1 MKRLVFCLNLMICT
15 ELIFGSIPG
24 FQNFNVTFAQ
34 EQNCP
39 SGLVMDSTLNR
50 CITSDQQASLM
61 NATASCN
68 GDKDCYKRLAEEELK
83 KGEEEGSIAKS
94 VANKGGLISAA
105 GKIAAIAG
113 PLTVILGAFRNKKC
127 MNASGIAMIAGGV
140 AFTVGDFMANRKH
153 KSCLKK
159 IKKDWEAKKA
169 SSTETTSSG
178 TTKVSNS
185 QGQSEAF
192 EMLAKSEECM
202 QSSAKMKAGF
212 YAASTLAFGASAV
225 LATIEAMKPDAG
237 GSCTRAPKPEPDL
250 PLDDAAAFILDRRL
264 DTQIA
269 YNIQQAQ
276 DLSAVL
282 VSSSLLNKKKLSC
295 ASIEEYQDFKKAFDG
310 MDVDHDHSVISTFKE
325 VYSGLKSELN
335 IFKAAHAFQIPPV
348 NPAPTVAV
356 PAIAPAASAP
366 AAAVGAEVMGEE
378 IVVMGKR
385 YDFIDNMN
393 TPMARAII
401 SGVLA
406 GMSALMWMHA
416 SKQARVAKNRAEFLR
431 GLKKEFND
439 ASGAISCTEQ
449 ERNTS
454 ANANCYC
461 YTEGGQRNQARTNSE
476 VCQQLFTGQTLA
488 KAGDYNSLDFSNQKV
503 CISASGNPDENCSCK
518 ATKSCLSG
526 LPGSVGNLGLGAIS
540 IASNGTKSVNDL
552 SSGNIGAGS
561 VNGAAALSGA
571 ARMLDKKNELESKL
585 KVDPAKQ
592 KKIAADFE
600 KGIMTAAAGM
610 PNRGGSSGSGLPF
623 NMSSSQAAAALEKEL
638 QKSGSDF
645 DQVSGSPALA
655 QPGNSAV
662 DDAGF
667 VIETPSATESTDE
680 QVAEVMATELDYGQS
695 DITQSNTNI
704 FEIVSNRYQRSG
716 MKRLFEESVRAED
729 AKK

>member
-1 MKRLVFCLNLMICT
+1 MKRFVFCLNLMICM
-15 ELIFGSIPG
+15 ELIFGTVPG
-24 FQNFNVTFAQ
+24 FKNFNVAFAQ
-34 EQNCP
+34 EQTCP

-50 CITSDQQASLM
+50 CITSDQQASLI

-68 GDKDCYKRLAEEELK
+68 GDKECYKRLAEEELK

-94 VANKGGLISAA
+94 VANKGGLIGAA

-140 AFTVGDFMANRKH
+140 SFTVGDFMANRKH

-159 IKKDWEAKKA
+159 IKKDWETKKA
-169 SSTETTSSG
+169 ASTETTSSG
-178 TTKVSNS
+178 TTKVSS
-185 QGQSEAF
+185 SEGQSEAF

-237 GSCTRAPKPEPDL
+237 GSCTRAPKPDL
-250 PLDDAAAFILDRRL
+250 PLDDAAAFVQDRKLDS
-264 DTQIA
+264 QIA
-269 YNIQQAQ
+269 YNIHQAQ

-282 VSSSLLNKKKLSC
+282 VNSSLLNKKKLTC

-310 MDVDHDHSVISTFKE
+310 MDVDHDHSVIATFKE
-325 VYSGLKSELN
+325 VYAGLKSELS
-335 IFKAAHAFQIPPV
+335 ILKPAHAFQIPPV

-416 SKQARVAKNRAEFLR
+416 NKQARVAKSRAEFLR

-439 ASGAISCTEQ
+439 ANGVNSCTEQ

-461 YTEGGQRNQARTNSE
+461 YTEGGQRNQARTNSQ

-488 KAGDYNSLDFSNQKV
+488 KAGDYSSLDFSNQRV

-526 LPGSVGNLGLGAIS
+526 LPGTVGNLGLGAIS

-571 ARMLDKKNELESKL
+571 VRMLDKKKELEAKL

-610 PNRGGSSGSGLPF
+610 PNRGGGSSSGLPF

-645 DQVSGSPALA
+645 EQASGSPALA

-662 DDAGF
+662 EDAGF
-667 VIETPSATESTDE
+667 VIDSPTAAESTDA

-716 MKRLFEESVRAED
+716 MKRLFEEPVKAE
-729 AKK
+729 AEKK